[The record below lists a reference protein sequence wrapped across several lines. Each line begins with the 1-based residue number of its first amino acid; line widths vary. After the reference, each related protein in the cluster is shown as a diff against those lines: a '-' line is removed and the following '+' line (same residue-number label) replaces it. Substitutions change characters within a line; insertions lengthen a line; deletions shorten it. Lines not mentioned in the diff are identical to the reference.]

1 MLYRRP
7 KSLSPFDLSGKRDW
21 KTSSVAWVR
30 KWYFSVDGDVGVG
43 EGLCGKVW
51 RWRGEFWFF
60 FVVSWEVG
68 GLGWVGGVGGGRDVV
83 TLRPIRAMQ
92 AILGVDILV

>member
-1 MLYRRP
+1 MVFQRGWGCGGGGGAL
-7 KSLSPFDLSGKRDW
+7 W
-21 KTSSVAWVR
+21 
-30 KWYFSVDGDVGVG
+30 
-43 EGLCGKVW
+43 EGLEVEGGVLV
-51 RWRGEFWFF
+51 F

-68 GLGWVGGVGGGRDVV
+68 GLGWVGGVGGVGGGRDVV